1 MALTQS
7 QIFATKYKQDVSI
20 NNCYIKVAVV
30 TATKSTCTALVWFM
44 SSQIGEQ
51 LEERPYF
58 FSYDITGENPIKQA
72 YEYLKTLPEF
82 ANATDC

>member
-44 SSQIGEQ
+44 SSQSGDQ

-58 FSYDITGENPIKQA
+58 FQYDITGENPIKQA